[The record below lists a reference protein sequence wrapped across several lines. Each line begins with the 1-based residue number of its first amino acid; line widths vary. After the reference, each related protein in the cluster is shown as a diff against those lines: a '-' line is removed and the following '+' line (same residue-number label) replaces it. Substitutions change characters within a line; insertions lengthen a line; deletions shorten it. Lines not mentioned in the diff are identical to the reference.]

1 MSKQDCYHVCYQE
14 CYHYQLYHQE
24 HDDEQVYR
32 SLTVVSICLAQVIKL
47 LYTYKFLRL
56 IIFMNFVSKA
66 LCIKI
71 CSVLDLLNLFLIDEH
86 Q

>member
-1 MSKQDCYHVCYQE
+1 MLKQECYHE

-24 HDDEQVYR
+24 HDDKQVHLSYYR

-66 LCIKI
+66 LCMKI
-71 CSVLDLLNLFLIDEH
+71 CSVLDLFLIDEH